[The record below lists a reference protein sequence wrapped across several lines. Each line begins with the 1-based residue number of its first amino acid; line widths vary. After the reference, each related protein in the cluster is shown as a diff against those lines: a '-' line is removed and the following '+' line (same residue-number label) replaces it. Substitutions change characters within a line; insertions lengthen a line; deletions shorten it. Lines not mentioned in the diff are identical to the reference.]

1 VTGRIMAE
9 FNLDVIEANPSLDTT
24 ISDNDEIIIPIRSEQ
39 VYIFG
44 EINQVG
50 AIRYKPSENV
60 NYYISSVGG
69 LLESSDKSNI
79 FVVHPNG
86 EINKL
91 NNAYGPS
98 LFNNRSNDIL
108 IYPGS
113 VIYVPR
119 KVKSRDASIVA
130 SIWAPIVSSTATS
143 ITALSVLNNQ

>member
-1 VTGRIMAE
+1 MNGRIIAE
-9 FNLDVIEANPSLDTT
+9 FDLDVIKATPSLDTT
-24 ISDNDEIIIPIRSEQ
+24 IEDKDEIIIPIKSEQ

-44 EINQVG
+44 EINQSG
-50 AIRYKPSENV
+50 AVRYKPSEDM

-91 NNAYGPS
+91 DNVNS
-98 LFNNRSNDIL
+98 LSLLKKRSNDIL

-119 KVKSRDASIVA
+119 QVKSRDASQL
-130 SIWAPIVSSTATS
+130 PQYGPQ
-143 ITALSVLNNQ
+143 L

>member
-1 VTGRIMAE
+1 MRLET
-9 FNLDVIEANPSLDTT
+9 NPNLDTT
-24 ISDNDEIIIPIRSEQ
+24 LVNGDEIIIPIKSEQ

-44 EINQVG
+44 EINQTG
-50 AIRYKPSENV
+50 AVRYKPSKDL

-91 NNAYGPS
+91 NNVNRLS
-98 LFNNRSNDIL
+98 LLNNKSKDIL

-119 KVKSRDASIVA
+119 EVKSQDASIIA

-143 ITALSVLNNQ
+143 LAALSVLNKQ